1 MNTKVQG
8 IVARLNAGE
17 AVVNRE
23 GGNSMVPLIYSK
35 QPVTIEAVDTSKLER
50 GDIVYVKVHGNVY
63 THKVVGL
70 RPGEVQIGNNRG
82 GVNGWTKLDNVYGI
96 ITEIDGVPVGG
107 VRAKVRSIPPAAV

>member
-1 MNTKVQG
+1 MNAKIQG

-35 QPVTIEAVDTSKLER
+35 QPVTIEAVDASKLER
-50 GDIVYVKVHGNVY
+50 GDIVYVKVNGNVY
-63 THKVVGL
+63 THKVVGI
-70 RPGEVQIGNNRG
+70 RPGEVQIGSHRG
-82 GVNGWTKLDNVYGI
+82 SVNGWTKLDNVYGI

-107 VRAKVRSIPPAAV
+107 VRAKVRTIPPAVA